1 MGLFLSMEGPDG
13 SGKSLQLDL
22 LEKQLKKL
30 GYKVLRSR
38 EPGGTVIGERIRD
51 ILLDPGSS
59 AMNPITE
66 ALLYAASRS
75 QHVSEVIKPALGNG
89 YIVLADR
96 FIDSSLVYQ
105 GIGRGL
111 GLENVEMVNRWAI
124 QGTIPDLTLIVY
136 IDYEEGLRR
145 KQLQQGHR
153 LDRLE
158 QEKEDFHRRVS
169 QGYLELA
176 RRYPDRIALIDG
188 SKSIPDV
195 QKAIWKRVEPLLQ
208 SREEQP

>member
-1 MGLFLSMEGPDG
+1 MGLFISMEGPDG
-13 SGKSLQLDL
+13 CGKSLQLDL

-75 QHVSEVIKPALGNG
+75 QHVNEVIKPALENG